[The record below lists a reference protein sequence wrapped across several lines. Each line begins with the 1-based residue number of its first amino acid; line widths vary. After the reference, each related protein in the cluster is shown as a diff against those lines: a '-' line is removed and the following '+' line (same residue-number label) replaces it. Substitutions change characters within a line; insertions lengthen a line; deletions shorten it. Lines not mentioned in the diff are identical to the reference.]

1 MAALT
6 EQRERLASPANVLPK
21 NGFKLAK
28 EGRPGQFSRHPISQL
43 QGPFE
48 ESIQEAIEI
57 GKSERVAILDAQSRR
72 RGILETPEYER
83 LCGRKW
89 RQRADER
96 YHPLW
101 KLIAQMTFG
110 VYLLVEELAKSD
122 VEVLRIL
129 QIHVDEMDG
138 FLGRTSEDFHIIQ
151 VDVRTRTQYLS
162 LPLKNLKIFDE
173 MLEERSFRSSM
184 IEYNDRIEHAIERFA
199 TAIEDSL
206 KDIQKGRE
214 AIGALWMYLQ
224 QSAER
229 HNPLPAKMLAVY
241 NAMLANVEGW
251 NVAFSKLR
259 RRGLALQ
266 SALLQLGLAITEMQR
281 RVGVA
286 SRKAVVSFIQSSKGI
301 SRKRSLRQ
309 RLIEQDTFVSTPA
322 SSSNKPLPVAPDGPA
337 TATFSKPTER
347 HMLTQKSVP
356 NLRAARETDKRSAG
370 LKLRGRAKSV
380 NGAAEGLDSE
390 NFILRLRRLSR
401 ARLRTKEPASE
412 NIDPPIAR
420 PSTAPSRASTART
433 ISLEP
438 LKSLHKNRKE
448 ETQRA
453 QAAVVAAQAEWS
465 TVPQTS
471 LRRETMKHQLLQYIK
486 SDKVVDAWE
495 DAAQKEKKKDRQS
508 SRVKKDG
515 PRSKFCA
522 ESSINTDGRLHLKT
536 DMVESNLNRDMAWLQ
551 EDGGVMNTYS
561 LKPKRDVDPR
571 IHVLSV
577 QFSLGQDRTVAG
589 NPDSEADLGV
599 SPEDP
604 QSAITALPSMPLP
617 LDQESVHPHAPPHGP
632 NVEGSPEPANIFI

>member
-6 EQRERLASPANVLPK
+6 EGRERLAASANARPE

-48 ESIQEAIEI
+48 ESIQEAIGI
-57 GKSERVAILDAQSRR
+57 GKSKWVADLDAQSRR
-72 RGILETPEYER
+72 KNLLETSKYER

-101 KLIAQMTFG
+101 KLIAQMSFG

-122 VEVLRIL
+122 VEVLKIL

-162 LPLKNLKIFDE
+162 LPLKNLMIFDE

-214 AIGALWMYLQ
+214 AIGAFWTYLQ
-224 QSAER
+224 QSAEK
-229 HNPLPAKMLAVY
+229 HNPLPAKLLAVY

-286 SRKAVVSFIQSSKGI
+286 SRKAVVSYMQSSKGI
-301 SRKRSLRQ
+301 YRGRSLRQ
-309 RLIEQDTFVSTPA
+309 RFIEKGSFVSTPA
-322 SSSNKPLPVAPDGPA
+322 SSPNKPLPRAPDVPA
-337 TATFSKPTER
+337 MATFSKPTER
-347 HMLTQKSVP
+347 HRLTQKSVP
-356 NLRAARETDKRSAG
+356 NLRAARETDKRNADTKS
-370 LKLRGRAKSV
+370 RDRAKSV
-380 NGAAEGLDSE
+380 NGAADGLDSD
-390 NFILRLRRLSR
+390 NFVLRLRRLSR
-401 ARLRTKEPASE
+401 ARLRTKESASE
-412 NIDPPIAR
+412 NADPPIVR
-420 PSTAPSRASTART
+420 PSTAPSRASRARS

-438 LKSLHKNRKE
+438 LRSLHKNRKE

-453 QAAVVAAQAEWS
+453 QRTQAAAVTAQAEWS

-471 LRRETMKHQLLQYIK
+471 VRRETMKQQLQQYFK
-486 SDKVVDAWE
+486 SDRVVDAWE
-495 DAAQKEKKKDRQS
+495 DAAQKEKKNDRQS
-508 SRVKKDG
+508 SQTKKDG
-515 PRSKFCA
+515 PWSKFCA
-522 ESSINTDGRLHLKT
+522 ESSINADGTLRLRT
-536 DMVESNLNRDMAWLQ
+536 DMVESDLNRDIAWLQ
-551 EDGGVMNTYS
+551 EDAGAMNTYT
-561 LKPKRDVDPR
+561 LKPKRDVGPR

-577 QFSLGQDRTVAG
+577 QFSLGQDGTAAG
-589 NPDSEADLGV
+589 DPGSEAELGV
-599 SPEDP
+599 LPGDC
-604 QSAITALPSMPLP
+604 QSAITALPSMPAFP
-617 LDQESVHPHAPPHGP
+617 LDQEDVH
-632 NVEGSPEPANIFI
+632 VERSPEPTNIFT